1 MRLKKLEIYGFKSF
15 AQKTEIVFNQGITGI
30 VGPNG
35 SGKSNI
41 GDAVRWVLG
50 EQSAKTLRGS
60 KMEDVIFNGTQKRK
74 PMAYCEVSLVFENE
88 DHFLPIDYHEV
99 MVTRR
104 VYRNGESEYY
114 INKNASRLRDIV
126 ELFRD
131 TGIGKEGYSIIGQ
144 GRIDDILSQ
153 KSEDRRQVFEEA
165 AGIVKF
171 KSRKEEAER
180 KLNKT
185 LDNLSRVEDII
196 DELSRQLEP
205 LEKQA
210 KDAKRYLDLS
220 AELKQ
225 LDINVFLVRHDQ
237 SKNKISQIEQ
247 AIEGLEAVIVQGET
261 LVQEKTQAKEE
272 LEEKIEQLETEIE
285 TIRTTLTEK
294 TNQWYERVN
303 KQERLEQQLERNEE
317 KKKEFITSLEELEE
331 KQQQLSLLEQ
341 DGEKGSQLQ
350 LLKQQQALDELNAFE
365 EILSQK
371 QQQMELVQAE
381 LEKEKTAMMEAINRV
396 SMAKNSQTRQLAVL
410 SQMEQRLEEMVQTHL
425 SSINEMQRG
434 KDQNQKAQQEYQ
446 HTLNT
451 FKEKKEKVTLL
462 EEKTK
467 AAEKMLAEQ
476 SQNLLQQQQQ
486 LQGMHSRLKLL
497 EEMSRDFEG
506 YYQSVKKALTY
517 AQRQNNTKVH
527 GVVAMLMKVPKELET
542 AVDMVLGAAL
552 QNIVTEDEYT
562 AKELV
567 QYLREN
573 KLGRATFLPLNTIK
587 GRGLT
592 PNERKALPLPGC
604 IGVASELV
612 SFDPKYG
619 QIIENLLGRTVI
631 AKDLDAGIAIMRA
644 GGQGFR
650 LVTLAGDVMHSG
662 GSITGGSIQS
672 KMTNLLGREREI
684 EELAQNI
691 SREETL
697 IQKGQKE
704 TAALKEEQLRLSEE
718 LGELTYQLH
727 QEEIAVARE
736 HERLENSKEDLRQA
750 ENRLEQTDQAK
761 QQLEEGIASIREDLS
776 SLEEQTDDSASTQQA
791 HEEKV
796 NNLQQELTGLRE
808 DFEKTK
814 DEVNEKR
821 LVQANISHEWEMI
834 KKDRDRAQ
842 LELAQTLR
850 TIENTKHN
858 IVQSE
863 EEKTQLLMQ
872 QETLL
877 SENHV
882 KQQELNSLEENNKSK
897 EEHRRENQ
905 RKVRELQQEIDELH
919 QQTNDM
925 TGKAHRS
932 EIQKT
937 KVQSELENLQE
948 RIWNTYELT
957 YGTAQEMREEDFNV
971 TQGEKRSD
979 TIRTE
984 IRQMGPVNVNAIEDY
999 VSVSERYEDLTT
1011 QQKDLL
1017 SAREDLNLLIGK
1029 LLVQMEEQFVEQF
1042 SLLQE
1047 YFQETFVRL
1056 FGGGKAELKLE
1067 DPKDPLNC
1075 GIEVI
1080 AQPPGKKLQ
1089 LLSLLS
1095 GGERALTAIAILF
1108 AMLKLKPTPFCI
1120 LDEIEAALDDANI
1133 NYFADYLAEY
1143 SKNTQFVVVTHR
1155 KGTMERCDA
1164 LYGVAMEEKG
1174 VSKMVSVNL
1183 KDYENSNG

>member
-41 GDAVRWVLG
+41 GDAMRWVLG
-50 EQSAKTLRGS
+50 EQSAKSLRGS

-88 DHFLPIDYHEV
+88 DHYLPIDYNEV

-114 INKNASRLRDIV
+114 INKNAARLKDIV
-126 ELFRD
+126 DLFRD

-144 GRIDDILSQ
+144 GRIDNILSQ

-196 DELSRQLEP
+196 EELHRQLEP

-210 KDAKRYLDLS
+210 KDAKAYLDLS
-220 AELKQ
+220 KELKG
-225 LDINVFLVRHDQ
+225 LDINVFLLRHDQ
-237 SKNKISQIEQ
+237 SKTKISEIEQ
-247 AIEGLEAVIVQGET
+247 ALEGFEAVIAQGEG
-261 LVQEKTQAKEE
+261 LAREKNKAREE
-272 LEEKIEQLETEIE
+272 LEGLVEKLEEEMDAT
-285 TIRTTLTEK
+285 RALLTEK
-294 TNQWYERVN
+294 TNQWYEQTN
-303 KQERLEQQLERNEE
+303 LQQRLSQQLERNEE
-317 KKKEFITSLEELEE
+317 KKQEMEQALAALTEKMQQLALLEKDQEKASMHQEQKQQKALEELEVLEENLAE
-331 KQQQLSLLEQ
+331 KQ
-341 DGEKGSQLQ
+341 G
-350 LLKQQQALDELNAFE
+350 
-365 EILSQK
+365 
-371 QQQMELVQAE
+371 E
-381 LEKEKTAMMEAINRV
+381 LEKVEEELEAEKARMMDAMNRV
-396 SMAKNSQTRQLAVL
+396 NRAKNSQTRQLAVL
-410 SQMEQRLEEMVQTHL
+410 SQMEQRLLDIEQ
-425 SSINEMQRG
+425 G
-434 KDQNQKAQQEYQ
+434 YQKA
-446 HTLNT
+446 
-451 FKEKKEKVTLL
+451 F
-462 EEKTK
+462 EEVERAKNQVQK
-467 AAEKMLAEQ
+467 AEQ
-476 SQNLLQQQQQ
+476 EQQATRQTFENKKQKVGRLETETKQAQQALAQGNQLLLSKQQD
-486 LQGMHSRLKLL
+486 LQGAKGRLKLL
-497 EEMSRDFEG
+497 EEMARDFEG
-506 YYQSVKKALTY
+506 YYHSVKKALTY
-517 AQRQNNTKVH
+517 AKKQNNPKVH

-552 QNIVTEDEYT
+552 QNIVTQDEYT

-567 QYLREN
+567 SYLRDN

-587 GRGLT
+587 GRVLT
-592 PNERKALPLPGC
+592 PGERRALTLPGC
-604 IGVASELV
+604 LGVASELV
-612 SFDPKYG
+612 TFEPQYQ

-644 GGQGFR
+644 GGQSFR
-650 LVTLAGDVMHSG
+650 LVTLNGDVMHSG

-684 EELAQNI
+684 AELARSI
-691 SREETL
+691 
-697 IQKGQKE
+697 KE
-704 TAALKEEQLRLSEE
+704 KEEAIDQAEKEVHGLKDTQQGLADEWKE
-718 LGELTYQLH
+718 ATYQLH

-736 HERLENSKEDLRQA
+736 QERLENSKADFKQA
-750 ENRLEQTDQAK
+750 QGRLEQTSQAK
-761 QQLEEGIASIREDLS
+761 AQLEEGIASIQTDLAA
-776 SLEEQTDDSASTQQA
+776 LAEQTGGSETSQQG

-796 NNLQQELTGLRE
+796 EALQATLLALRAA
-808 DFEKTK
+808 FEQAR
-814 DEVNEKR
+814 DETTEKR
-821 LVQANISHEWEMI
+821 LAQANLAHEWEML

-842 LELAQTLR
+842 SELHQGEKSLAGLKENLELNKEEKIALYSQKESLLA
-850 TIENTKHN
+850 
-858 IVQSE
+858 QSE
-863 EEKTQLLMQ
+863 EKA
-872 QETLL
+872 
-877 SENHV
+877 
-882 KQQELNSLEENNKSK
+882 QELKALEEKSK
-897 EEHRRENQ
+897 IQEEARRENQ
-905 RKVRELQQEIDELH
+905 RKGRELVQEIEELR
-919 QQTNDM
+919 QQNSDIQ
-925 TGKAHRS
+925 GKAHRS

-937 KVQSELENLQE
+937 KVISELENLQE

-957 YGTAQEMREEDFNV
+957 YGTAQDMRVEGFNL
-971 TQGEKRSD
+971 TQGEKRGSV
-979 TIRTE
+979 IRSQ

-999 VSVSERYEDLTT
+999 VSVSQRYQELST

-1017 SAREDLNLLIGK
+1017 AARDDLNELIDK

-1042 SLLQE
+1042 SLLQD

-1056 FGGGKAELKLE
+1056 FGGGKAELRLE
-1067 DPKDPLNC
+1067 DSKDPLNC

-1080 AQPPGKKLQ
+1080 AQPPGKRLQ

-1108 AMLKLKPTPFCI
+1108 AMLKLKPTPFCL

-1183 KDYENSNG
+1183 KDYKGA